1 MRLKDLS
8 LRWKTA
14 VPIIFCIAI
23 GVAFTI
29 LFTGY
34 KTKEIVLDEIRTS
47 SLEGYRDTVLNS
59 LTAMMFAGNYKDSKE
74 HFLDQMKKI
83 SDIKVMRAASV
94 DKDFGQDNG
103 KGDNRPS
110 DAVEREVVEKGVTRV
125 MLENGNI
132 RGVYPY
138 IAKSDY
144 MGKNCLSCHN
154 VKEGEVLG
162 AVSIRIPIEK
172 SFGRIRSLQYLY
184 IALGLVGIVGMM
196 ALVLVVINITHKPLR
211 NFVVDLKE
219 LSKKYSGLD
228 FSHQEGDEIAQ
239 VAANVQQVC
248 HHLTGMINNVMVT
261 SSKILPVIDVLKG
274 VVEKTAAG
282 AKSQSGQAAQIATA
296 AEEMSQT
303 IGDIAKNASLAA
315 ETSAGALE
323 IASGGKEVADGAV
336 EGVKGVHASTEELA
350 KMVERLNHNVGEI
363 GDIVTVIKD
372 IADQTN
378 LLALNAAIEAARAG
392 EQGRGFAVVADEVRK
407 LAERTIRATAEISG
421 KIQAVQKESEHT
433 ATYMEGATEKSM
445 NAAKHIGNVGV
456 SLHTILVEVQ
466 KVKDEITKIATAVE
480 EQSTTTDEVAKNI
493 ENTSAIARDIEGMSG
508 KVLDEVLRL
517 TQVADELRGITAG
530 VRTKGGAVV
539 MLELAKSDHRGFV
552 GKVASC
558 LKGENPMDL
567 SKMPDHHT
575 CRFGKW
581 YYKEGGDICGDMDTF
596 KAIEPP
602 HEKIHR
608 LAKEAVAAFQA
619 GNTTKAEQFYQEMV
633 PVSKQI
639 TDLLDTIK
647 KECEE
652 DSA

>member
-34 KTKEIVLDEIRTS
+34 ETKKIVLYEIRTS
-47 SLEGYRDTVLNS
+47 SLEGYRDTVLNA

-83 SDIKVMRAASV
+83 SDIKVIRAASV
-94 DKDFGQDNG
+94 EKDFGQGNG
-103 KGDNRPS
+103 KGDSHPS
-110 DAVEREVVEKGVTRV
+110 DAVEKEVVEKGVTRV
-125 MLENGNI
+125 ILENGNI

-184 IALGLVGIVGMM
+184 VAIGLAGIIGMM
-196 ALVLVVINITHKPLR
+196 ALVLGVINVTHKPLR
-211 NFVVDLKE
+211 NFVGDLKE

-228 FSHQEGDEIAQ
+228 FSRQEGDEIAQ
-239 VAANVQQVC
+239 VAANVRQVC

-261 SSKILPVIDVLKG
+261 SSKILPVIDILKG

-350 KMVERLNHNVGEI
+350 KMVERLNHSVGEI

-378 LLALNAAIEAARAG
+378 LLALNAALEAARAG

-407 LAERTIRATAEISG
+407 LAERTIKATAEITERIS
-421 KIQAVQKESEHT
+421 AVQSESAQT
-433 ATYMEGATEKSM
+433 AQSMEKSSKGVTK
-445 NAAKHIGNVGV
+445 ATGHIKNLTNV
-456 SLHTILVEVQ
+456 LTTIVETVQ
-466 KVKDEITKIATAVE
+466 KVRDEITQIATAVD
-480 EQSTTTDEVAKNI
+480 EQSAASEEVANNI
-493 ENTSAIARDIEGMSG
+493 EKTSKISKEMERMAAEVMSEIG
-508 KVLDEVLRL
+508 KLVV
-517 TQVADELRGITAG
+517 VAGELRTATA
-530 VRTKGGAVV
+530 R
-539 MLELAKSDHRGFV
+539 
-552 GKVASC
+552 
-558 LKGENPMDL
+558 
-567 SKMPDHHT
+567 
-575 CRFGKW
+575 
-581 YYKEGGDICGDMDTF
+581 
-596 KAIEPP
+596 
-602 HEKIHR
+602 
-608 LAKEAVAAFQA
+608 
-619 GNTTKAEQFYQEMV
+619 
-633 PVSKQI
+633 
-639 TDLLDTIK
+639 IK
-647 KECEE
+647 T
-652 DSA
+652 